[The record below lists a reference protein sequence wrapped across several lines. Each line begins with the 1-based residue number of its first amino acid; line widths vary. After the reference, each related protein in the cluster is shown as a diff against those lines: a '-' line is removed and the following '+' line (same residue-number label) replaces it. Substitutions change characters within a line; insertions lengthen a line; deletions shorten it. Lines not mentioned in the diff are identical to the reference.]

1 MLPPDTSGETVADAL
16 AVDVVERQRGEHAVG
31 GRELVRGG
39 DGAPGVDEIAVRQQR
54 AFRRARRAR
63 RVHQHRGRRRF
74 RHPTGSG
81 AGGRKQFEVVGRG
94 RPHDRAAADPRD
106 DRLEPRHV
114 LRRGVHDPRCRM
126 RERVLDQRVLREQ
139 ADRRN
144 DVAAV
149 HGAEEG
155 AGGGHAVRQH
165 VRHDLAGPDAA
176 RGELRVERARR
187 RSQSRV
193 GQLDARLGGEQEWRV
208 GLRGGVPIDDVPQRR
223 HADGPARARASRG
236 TPRRSRRRSARAR
249 APAAACARR
258 G

>member
-1 MLPPDTSGETVADAL
+1 MLPPDTSGEIVRDAL

-31 GRELVRGG
+31 GRELVRGD
-39 DGAPGVDEIAVRQQR
+39 DGAAGVDEVAVRQQR
-54 AFRRARRAR
+54 ALRRTRRAR

-74 RHPTGSG
+74 GRAAGFS
-81 AGGRKQFEVVGRG
+81 AGGREQLEVVGRG

-106 DRLEPRHV
+106 DRREPRDE
-114 LRRGVHDPRCRM
+114 LRRGKHDPRCRM

-139 ADRRN
+139 ADRRDN
-144 DVAAV
+144 VTAV

-187 RSQSRV
+187 RAKSRV

-208 GLRGGVPIDDVPQRR
+208 GLRGGVPIDDVPQRG
-223 HADGPARARASRG
+223 HAEGPPRARASRG